1 MIPVSLCCGRLICL
15 RDPARKRAER
25 AGDAVKIRYFRCLN
39 GWVAQRSRLQISSK
53 MRSAFYAKIKDF
65 ERHSYPLSTKIL
77 QYVWQYARKHGCSLR
92 VPSAQS
98 FANDT
103 RQKAKAFVLAI
114 HRSDTLA
121 NRRVILDAAKAVAL
135 TQSEALR

>member
-1 MIPVSLCCGRLICL
+1 MIPVSLCCGRLICP
-15 RDPARKRAER
+15 RDPAFKRAER

-39 GWVAQRSRLQISSK
+39 DWVAQRSRLQISSQ

-65 ERHSYPLSTKIL
+65 ERH
-77 QYVWQYARKHGCSLR
+77 
-92 VPSAQS
+92 
-98 FANDT
+98 
-103 RQKAKAFVLAI
+103 AI